1 MARDHKE
8 APKFNEI
15 NDLSKL
21 MPVILAKLNEI
32 KKTKRRIEVVA
43 SQIKD
48 RQNHTPTPLTD
59 MPLSVTEL
67 AMSKGKG
74 SSPPAIE
81 AHAISHVCGA
91 IVVGGATGHYV
102 KSRGPW
108 RSLTN
113 QEISTN

>member
-1 MARDHKE
+1 
-8 APKFNEI
+8 
-15 NDLSKL
+15 

-48 RQNHTPTPLTD
+48 GQNHTPTSLTD

-74 SSPPAIE
+74 SLPPAIE
-81 AHAISHVCGA
+81 AHATSHACGA

-102 KSRGPW
+102 ELRESW

-113 QEISTN
+113 QEILTD